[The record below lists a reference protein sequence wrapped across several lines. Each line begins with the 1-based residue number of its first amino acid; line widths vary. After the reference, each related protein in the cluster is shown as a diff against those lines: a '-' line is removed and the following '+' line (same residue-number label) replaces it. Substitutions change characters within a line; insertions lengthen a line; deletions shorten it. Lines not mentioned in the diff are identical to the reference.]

1 METLL
6 AILEYQGT
14 PIPSSN
20 FRRNTNFRGRA
31 LNIGS
36 ISPDATG
43 SKRSRLEVGTQ
54 LRFRVWLCVVDWKC
68 YFDLFWNIDA
78 SCTTMSGAHE
88 TKMRPDGFSDATNGI
103 LPSCASLHRRD
114 VNIVHLLPWLWR
126 KQQIKEGCS
135 LISGSMK
142 LTPHLH
148 DAKHLCT
155 NLSRFNQQGSFFIKH
170 HDTNI
175 SK

>member
-14 PIPSSN
+14 PIPSSH

-54 LRFRVWLCVVDWKC
+54 LKFRVWLCVVDWKS
-68 YFDLFWNIDA
+68 YVDLFWNIAA

-88 TKMRPDGFSDATNGI
+88 TRMRPDGFSDATNAI
-103 LPSCASLHRRD
+103 LQAVPRFSTVTSTLFTCCCGFGGNNTSKKDLHWFP
-114 VNIVHLLPWLWR
+114 VAWNW
-126 KQQIKEGCS
+126 
-135 LISGSMK
+135 
-142 LTPHLH
+142 PHIHMMQSIFVLY
-148 DAKHLCT
+148 
-155 NLSRFNQQGSFFIKH
+155 
-170 HDTNI
+170 
-175 SK
+175 